1 MRNAA
6 ACSLLLIALLVGAAR
21 QSEAKGIAVALDDFL
36 VRITT
41 GFSGRQVLLFGA
53 TDAPGDVIVVVHGP
67 TSEIQVR
74 KKSQVAGIWIN
85 RDQVTFSGVPG
96 FYAIASSKPLDEILS
111 PAALANH
118 HIGVGRIKLTPD
130 APNMP
135 DLADYQTAL
144 FRIKQNEGLFAER
157 VGRVTFIG
165 ERLFRA
171 TISIPSSVP
180 TGTFLIDIFVAR
192 DGEIVESEGQQLPLI
207 VSKIGFGADIYDF
220 AHRHSYAYGAI
231 AVLVAL
237 MAGWVA
243 HLAFRRR

>member
-6 ACSLLLIALLVGAAR
+6 ACSLMLIALLVGAAR

-96 FYAIASSKPLDEILS
+96 FYAIASSKPLDETLS
-111 PAALANH
+111 PAALASH
-118 HIGVGRIKLTPD
+118 HIGVSRIKLEPD
-130 APNMP
+130 NPS
-135 DLADYQTAL
+135 LADFKTAL